1 MGGRAVHFLGGRYF
15 PPKYQNTIHTQNT
28 NDIAPTMAAAA
39 ALLWEPSDGFAPTI
53 VYPETALNTNFQD
66 IPLGYFCYAWFSAG
80 GRQPV
85 VPINACMPTVI
96 DATIHW

>member
-1 MGGRAVHFLGGRYF
+1 
-15 PPKYQNTIHTQNT
+15 
-28 NDIAPTMAAAA
+28 MAAAA

-66 IPLGYFCYAWFSAG
+66 IPLGYFCYAWFLAG

-85 VPINACMPTVI
+85 VPIDVCMPTVI
-96 DATIHW
+96 DATIRW